1 MTSFEY
7 TSNTTME
14 HLAGRLKSA
23 RKVLVTSHE
32 KPDGDAIGSCAAVAR
47 ALRELGIE
55 NEVWVQGAI
64 SDSLLEF
71 VPDLPIREAPPDQ
84 PSDDHDLVVIVD
96 TGAWSQLQ
104 PLESFLRDRRD
115 SIIGFDHHAR
125 GDDVASER
133 LIRVEA
139 ASCTELLVSLVD
151 ALGVSLEAGGDD
163 SGRCSIAEALLL
175 GLATDTGW
183 FRFESC
189 GADSLRVAARLV
201 EAGADKSRIF
211 RIIEENDRPARILM
225 SGRAQQSAEFI
236 CGDRAVLMQL
246 APADFEETT
255 ARPEELSGLVNA
267 PMSVRSVEVSVL
279 ITAVDADGVKV
290 SFRSKPPLDPGSPFI
305 DVNQL
310 AAVFGGGGH
319 VHAAGARIQLPL
331 AAAKDAVRDA
341 LVAALQ
347 DAGFVD
353 SGSTV

>member
-1 MTSFEY
+1 MNSFEY
-7 TSNTTME
+7 VSNTTIE
-14 HLAGRLKSA
+14 RLSERLKSA
-23 RKVLVTSHE
+23 RKVLITSHE

-47 ALRELGIE
+47 ALRALGIE

-71 VPDLPIREAPPDQ
+71 VPDLTIRHAPTDS

-104 PLESFLRDRRD
+104 PLESFLRARRD
-115 SIIGFDHHAR
+115 STIGFDHHAR

-133 LIRVEA
+133 VVRVAA
-139 ASCTELLVSLVD
+139 ASCTELLASLVD
-151 ALGVSLEAGGDD
+151 ALGVPLETGGDAA
-163 SGRCSIAEALLL
+163 GRCSIAEALLL

-211 RIIEENDRPARILM
+211 RLIEENDRPARILM
-225 SGRAQQSAEFI
+225 AGRAQDSAEFI
-236 CGDRAVLMQL
+236 CGERAVLMQL
-246 APADFEETT
+246 TPSDFEETT

-279 ITAVDADGVKV
+279 ITAVEAGAAKA

-319 VHAAGARIQLPL
+319 VHAAGARIGLPL
-331 AAAKDAVRDA
+331 AEAKEAIREA